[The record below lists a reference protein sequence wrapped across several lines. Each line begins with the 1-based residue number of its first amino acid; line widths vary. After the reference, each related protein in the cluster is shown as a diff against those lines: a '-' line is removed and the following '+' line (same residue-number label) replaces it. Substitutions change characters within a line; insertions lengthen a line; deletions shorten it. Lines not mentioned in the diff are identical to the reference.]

1 MRTIDTI
8 IIHCT
13 ATKLSM
19 NTTTNDLYR
28 WHVEDRG
35 WSHIGYHYYID
46 QRGKVHTC
54 RPLAM
59 IGAHAKGHN
68 ETSIGICLEGG
79 LSETTGKP
87 ADTRTLAQRGSLI
100 KLIETLSKTFP
111 IHTQKIIG
119 HNEIANKDCPCF
131 DVSCIREHLHTA
143 NPLLFPL

>member
-1 MRTIDTI
+1 MRKIDTI

-28 WHVEDRG
+28 WHVEERG
-35 WSHIGYHYYID
+35 WSHIGYHFYID

-54 RPLAM
+54 RPLEM

-68 ETSIGICLEGG
+68 ETSIGVCLEGG

-100 KLIETLSKTFP
+100 KLIETLSETFS
-111 IHTQKIIG
+111 IQTKNIIG
-119 HNEIANKDCPCF
+119 HNEIANRDCPCF
-131 DVSCIREHLHTA
+131 DVARIREHLHTA